1 MKRIG
6 SFLKGYTLGTLFVL
20 VHVATHELRA
30 RSLQQ

>member
-20 VHVATHELRA
+20 VHVATHELRRA
-30 RSLQQ
+30 K